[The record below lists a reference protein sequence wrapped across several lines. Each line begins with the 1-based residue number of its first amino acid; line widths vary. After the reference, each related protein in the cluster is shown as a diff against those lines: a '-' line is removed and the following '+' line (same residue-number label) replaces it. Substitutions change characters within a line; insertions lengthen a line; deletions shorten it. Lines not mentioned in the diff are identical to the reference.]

1 MKYTAI
7 ILAAGQGKRMQSETA
22 KQFLKLSGKPVLYYS
37 LKAFEDSEIDQ
48 IILVTGAGE
57 EEKVRLNLVERYGF
71 HKVTKIIPG
80 GAERYDSVYCGLEA
94 AQETDYVLIHD
105 AARPLVT
112 KALIREMLK
121 TVQKSRA
128 CVCGVPS
135 KDTMKEVSSDGTVQ
149 KTLERST
156 LWNIQTPQ
164 AFEYSLIIAAY
175 KKLFELTDIGITD
188 DASVVEQM
196 TKVPVRIVPG
206 SYDNIKITTPEDLA
220 IAKVLLDRQ
229 QQKENTTM

>member
-22 KQFLKLSGKPVLYYS
+22 KQYLKLSGKPVLYYS
-37 LKAFEDSEIDQ
+37 MKAFEDSEIDQ